1 MGDAVNPDITAVQN
15 PEPAANGSAG
25 RERADLR
32 PENIQDAVIRLA
44 GNSQDGIQS
53 AGALLARLAG
63 RSDQDVMTYMTIP
76 ATISGGPSIFQV
88 RIGSGE
94 VLSAGDEAD
103 FLVAFYQHSYQD
115 HISFLKD
122 GGVLLYDSDNVEPD
136 LDDKRFLYVGVPIT
150 GLTVEALGGTAKDKG
165 KNIFVLG
172 LVAKVFHLDVE
183 KLTTL
188 IKEKFAGKDESIV
201 NTAIMA
207 FTAGYA
213 YPLGNLLAKR
223 YQFEHIER
231 TDGRAQITMDGNQAL
246 AYGLLAGGVRYGAGY
261 PITPWSSVMEI
272 LRRELPKYGG
282 LFVQSEDELAAVST
296 ALGFSLAGYLSVTGS
311 AGPGIS
317 LKTEAIGWASMAEM
331 PLIIINVQRGGPST
345 GLPTNVEQSDLHQA
359 IYGGHG
365 DSPRVV
371 LAAATVEDCF
381 YIAVE
386 AAKIARNYSTP
397 VFILSD
403 TSLATRIEAFDEP
416 NLAELMQEAKPDL
429 STRADSF
436 KPYDLNRITQH
447 VAPGTRLLD
456 GKYPLVT
463 GLEHDEM
470 GHPTGSPKLHMAMTA
485 KRRNKLRKLAE
496 ELPVP
501 EVYGDAE
508 GDILLVGWGSTYGPI
523 HDAVK
528 KARAAGEKM
537 AAIHLRHIH
546 PLPNGVEKIFA
557 NFKRIVVVEM
567 NDEGV
572 YGFGQLATILR
583 ARYCEPKIQSLTK
596 TDGLTYRVKEI
607 LQGLSGR
614 DGSPSGPNGAS
625 GNGSSSSV
633 EAAVPAA
640 NRIET
645 AGDTPATTAAAET
658 NCPEATISAERD
670 RAQDNTPNQP
680 GTEAIF
686 ASSGTNETRETEK
699 PA

>member
-1 MGDAVNPDITAVQN
+1 MTAAGICSGKTGILPEVDDRVLAMADPISPSPVAPEAGPAPNTPAPD
-15 PEPAANGSAG
+15 
-25 RERADLR
+25 RADLR

-44 GNSQDGIQS
+44 GNSQDGIQT
-53 AGALLARLAG
+53 AGAFLARLAG

-115 HISFLKD
+115 HIDFVRE
-122 GGVLLYDSDNVEPD
+122 GGVVLYDSDNVEPN
-136 LDDKRFLYVGVPIT
+136 LDDKRFVYVGVPIT

-172 LVAKVFHLDVE
+172 LLSKIFSLDVE

-188 IKEKFAGKDESIV
+188 IKERFGGKDPSIA

-213 YPLGNLLAKR
+213 YPVGRVLSHH
-223 YQFEHIER
+223 YQFEKLEKKPGAR
-231 TDGRAQITMDGNQAL
+231 DQITMDGNQAL
-246 AYGLLAGGVRYGAGY
+246 AYGLIAAGVRYGAGY
-261 PITPWSSVMEI
+261 PITPWSSVMEV
-272 LRRELPKYGG
+272 LRSEFPKYGG
-282 LFVQSEDELAAVST
+282 IFVQAEDELGAVSL
-296 ALGFSLAGYLSVTGS
+296 ALGFSFSGYLAVTGS

-317 LKTEAIGWASMAEM
+317 LKTEAIGWASMAEI
-331 PLIIINVQRGGPST
+331 PLIICNIQRGGPST
-345 GLPTNVEQSDLHQA
+345 GLPTNVEQSDLPQA

-381 YIAVE
+381 YIAIE
-386 AAKIARNYSTP
+386 AARIARKYSTP

-416 NLAELMQEAKPDL
+416 HLKDLMIDPKLDL
-429 STRADSF
+429 SPRPPGF
-436 KPYDLNRITQH
+436 KPYAVDQITQH
-447 VAPGTRLLD
+447 ATPGAPMID

-470 GHPTGSPKLHMAMTA
+470 GHPTGSPKMHMAMTA

-496 ELPVP
+496 EIPVP
-501 EVYGDAE
+501 EVYGDQE
-508 GDILLVGWGSTYGPI
+508 GRTLLVGWGSTYGPI

-528 KARAAGEKM
+528 LAREHGEK
-537 AAIHLRHIH
+537 AGALHLRHIH
-546 PLPNGVEKIFA
+546 PLPNGLEKIFA
-557 NFKRIVVVEM
+557 KFKRIVTVEM
-567 NDEGV
+567 NDQGL

-583 ARYCEPKIQSLTK
+583 ARYCEPKIQSVTK
-596 TDGLTYRVKEI
+596 TDGLTFRVKEI
-607 LQGLSGR
+607 LQGVFPGKFISVRGY
-614 DGSPSGPNGAS
+614 SPNRPVS
-625 GNGSSSSV
+625 GNG
-633 EAAVPAA
+633 E
-640 NRIET
+640 
-645 AGDTPATTAAAET
+645 
-658 NCPEATISAERD
+658 
-670 RAQDNTPNQP
+670 QDV
-680 GTEAIF
+680 
-686 ASSGTNETRETEK
+686 
-699 PA
+699 